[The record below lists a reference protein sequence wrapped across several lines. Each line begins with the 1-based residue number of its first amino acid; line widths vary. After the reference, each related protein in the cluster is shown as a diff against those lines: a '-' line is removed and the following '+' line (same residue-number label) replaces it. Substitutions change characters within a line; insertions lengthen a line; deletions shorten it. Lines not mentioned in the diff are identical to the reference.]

1 MRDSARYAWW
11 LLIFLFTLLI
21 AGNTF
26 LFWTLFKNP
35 TSQSLSAGDPRMGI
49 EFQVRY
55 VFALE
60 RFGMG
65 KELTDQAITEAV
77 KAFDESF
84 APYEAALYRAT
95 LETVFGFGDPKKT
108 LSTLPDLP
116 SENLTPPQRRWYASL
131 WQEAF
136 SKPITPKQVPA
147 LIESLESVPY
157 PFESQL
163 LELALYQRAGD
174 QVRANV
180 LRESLRR
187 QAGWSLVVLGAVI
200 STVGFAGL
208 VGVVLLFMYR
218 IKLISFPKLP
228 RRPAPDESPFVYD
241 PLLWALVIFLLV
253 LLNAPAVAH
262 TLEEMFH
269 ADASNVMYLLT
280 VLLTLMYLASLR
292 EQPGALGQ
300 IRWFPGS
307 WWKQL
312 GAALWGYAVYVPF
325 LGALMVLTLL
335 IAPALPGE
343 QTNPI
348 SERVAESQTTLRWLW
363 TFVQA
368 AVLAPIVEEFVFRG
382 VLFQVLW
389 QRTGRVWLS
398 AFVSGYL
405 FAVIHPQF
413 LGGIFPITV
422 LGTILALVY
431 AHTRSLLPCM
441 LIHALNNGLITLLL
455 WSVAG

>member
-26 LFWTLFKNP
+26 LFWTLFKDS
-35 TSQSLSAGDPRMGI
+35 TSQSLPADNWNRGI
-49 EFQVRY
+49 DFQIRY
-55 VFALE
+55 VLALE
-60 RFGMG
+60 RFGVG
-65 KELTDQAITEAV
+65 KALTDQAITETLKV
-77 KAFDESF
+77 LDKAF

-95 LETVFGFGDPKKT
+95 LEAVFGFGNPQKT

-116 SENLTPPQRRWYASL
+116 SENLTPPQRRWYASH
-131 WQEAF
+131 WQAIF
-136 SKPITPKQVPA
+136 SKPVTPEQVPA
-147 LIESLESVPY
+147 ILESLQGTPSPLA
-157 PFESQL
+157 SQL
-163 LELALYQRAGD
+163 LELVLYQRAGD
-174 QVRANV
+174 QARANA
-180 LRESLRR
+180 LRESLRSK
-187 QAGWSLVVLGAVI
+187 AGGAVLVLGAI
-200 STVGFAGL
+200 IGTVCFAGL
-208 VGVVLLFMYR
+208 AGFVLIAVYLMG
-218 IKLISFPKLP
+218 SPKLP

-262 TLEEMFH
+262 ALNDLFH
-269 ADASNVMYLLT
+269 ADASNVVYLLAL
-280 VLLTLMYLASLR
+280 LLTLMYLASLR
-292 EQPGALGQ
+292 SQPGALGQ
-300 IRWFPGS
+300 IRWFTGS

-325 LGALMVLTLL
+325 LGMLLLITLL
-335 IAPALPGE
+335 VAPALPSE

-348 SERVAESQTTLRWLW
+348 SERVGESQTTLQWLW

-441 LIHALNNGLITLLL
+441 LIHAFNNGLITLLL
-455 WSVAG
+455 WSVGG